1 MSDLSQN
8 LHIDA
13 VNGLDPDSPVVMLN
27 LMKFR
32 AQSLDGNGTGWDA
45 YLRYSAHTVSLIKA
59 RGGTI
64 LWTGTVTA
72 VALGPVGEGDWD
84 YSVLV
89 WYPNPGAFVDMMNSA
104 EYAEGNPDRENGTER
119 HLILATRMDYSKLLP
134 TTNLPVS

>member
-1 MSDLSQN
+1 MSELSEQ

-32 AQSLDGNGTGWDA
+32 AQSLDGNGTGWEA

-64 LWTGTVTA
+64 IWAGTVNA
-72 VALGPVGEGDWD
+72 VALGAVGEGDWD
-84 YSVLV
+84 YAVLV
-89 WYPNPGAFVDMMNSA
+89 WYSKPSGFVDMMTSA
-104 EYAEGNPDRENGTER
+104 EYAQGNVDRENGTER
-119 HLILATRMDYSKLLP
+119 HLILATHMEYAKLAP
-134 TTNLPVS
+134 TN